1 MKMADAQPEPRT
13 GEALVDDLLVDL
25 LERVTAGDSAA
36 LESICAA
43 HPKVA
48 DEIRARFAALSEMH
62 LLPSDGAAMAFPE
75 RLGDFRLVRRLG
87 GGGMGVVYEAVQESL
102 GRVVALKLIRPEHL
116 YFDRSRERFR
126 RETDAVARL
135 AHPGIVTIHTVG
147 EAQGTPYFAMELIRG
162 ATLAQVID
170 QVAGLAPESLLG
182 SDLRAAVQ
190 SLTPDDSDSTAE
202 QGSALFAGS
211 WAAACSRVILRM
223 SEALAHAHGRGVLHR
238 DIKPSNIAVTSEGR
252 VVLLDFGL
260 AGLEHELRLTAT
272 GSALGSVL
280 YMAPEQL
287 SGRADE
293 IDARTDIYALGVT
306 LYELLTLRAPYGG
319 SDSEQARAAILEGR
333 PALIRA
339 RQRNVSKDLE
349 LVCLKAMDA
358 DRARRYATMEEF
370 GSDLRDA
377 LEGRPIRARP
387 PSAAYRLR
395 RWIRRHPATGT
406 AIAAGV
412 LMVIVLPT
420 GLYFQQRANSAQL
433 QIALEAEKQAGLL
446 AANEGARANARAQ
459 EADEVAGFLVKM
471 FAASDP
477 YSAGRRD
484 ITAREMLDDGLARVE
499 TDLSN
504 QPELQA
510 NLFERIGQS
519 YTNLDLYAQ
528 AIRPL
533 QRALELRRSLHGEA
547 AIETASAKFL
557 LASAS
562 RLAGKPG
569 GATLLR
575 EALAVFDRQTD
586 MNPVALI
593 NTYTLLAACLM
604 DEGSTEEPLEWLGR
618 ARELAAESLGESEPE
633 MEWMVMT
640 MLASTQERLG
650 HHQEAERVAREALAL
665 TGAAG
670 VRAEPWYVAGL
681 NTLGLAL
688 ANSGRTHEARDV
700 YAELTPRALAF
711 YGENN
716 VVYAQ
721 MQIDFATLRAQQGE
735 RAGLA
740 DSVLQPFKVLRAG
753 LGLRNRKALTA
764 LETVVNALLIEHRI
778 HECQE
783 LLRDALAELQ
793 SAEVPDDSARARV
806 LALMGLVAFMRGD
819 KLDTVRSLRDAMA
832 LTNSGDVW
840 DSTHAAL
847 LAYSLADDP
856 ATSAEAVMIAE
867 TLPDFASVHAAAIA
881 RYALVRAAAA
891 NGRASEVEKLLD
903 GIAPAGAGQVSW
915 ALSALHVRRA
925 EVLLRNGDTAAG
937 CPLLQHSLTE
947 LESALGA
954 NHPEAIEARA
964 RVEASG
970 ALELCQRFAA
980 DLGR

>member
-1 MKMADAQPEPRT
+1 MDE
-13 GEALVDDLLVDL
+13 LLVDL
-25 LERVTAGDSAA
+25 LERMTAGDSGA
-36 LESICAA
+36 LEATCAV
-43 HPKVA
+43 HPEVA
-48 DEIRARFAALSEMH
+48 DEIRARVAALSEMN

-87 GGGMGVVYEAVQESL
+87 GGGMGVLYEAVQESL

-162 ATLAQVID
+162 ATLAQVIE

-190 SLTPDDSDSTAE
+190 SLTPDDSDNAIE
-202 QGSALFAGS
+202 QSSELFAGT
-211 WAAACSRVILRM
+211 WAEACARVILRM

-238 DIKPSNIAVTSEGR
+238 DIKPSNIAVTSAGR

-293 IDARTDIYALGVT
+293 IDSRTDVYALGVT
-306 LYELLTLRAPYGG
+306 LYELLTLRAPYAG

-339 RQRNVSKDLE
+339 RQRNASRDLE

-358 DRARRYATMEEF
+358 DRARRYPTMEAF

-377 LEGRPIRARP
+377 LEGRPIQARP

-395 RWIRRHPATGT
+395 RWIRRHPATTT
-406 AIAAGV
+406 AIAAGA

-420 GLYFQQRANSAQL
+420 GLYLQQRANSARL
-433 QIALEAEKQAGLL
+433 EFALVAEQQSRLL

-499 TDLSN
+499 TDLTN

-510 NLFERIGQS
+510 NLFERIGES
-519 YTNLDLYAQ
+519 YTNLDLYSQ

-533 QRALELRRSLHGEA
+533 QRALELRRSLHGEDA
-547 AIETASAKFL
+547 VETASAKFL

-569 GATLLR
+569 GAALLR
-575 EALAVFDRQTD
+575 EALAVFEREPDT
-586 MNPVALI
+586 NPVALI

-604 DEGSTEEPLEWLGR
+604 DEGTTQEPLELLGR
-618 ARELAAESLGESEPE
+618 ARELASDSLDEPQPDL
-633 MEWMVMT
+633 EWMVMT
-640 MLASTQERLG
+640 MLAGTHERLG
-650 HHQEAERVAREALAL
+650 HHEEAERVAREALTL
-665 TGAAG
+665 TGSGGA
-670 VRAEPWYVAGL
+670 RAEPWHVAGL

-688 ANSGRTHEARDV
+688 ANSGRLQEARSV
-700 YAELTPRALAF
+700 YEELMPRALAF
-711 YGENN
+711 YGERN

-740 DSVLQPFKVLRAG
+740 DSVLQPFKVLHAG
-753 LGLRNRKALTA
+753 LGLGNRKVLTA

-783 LLRDALAELQ
+783 LLRDGLAQLQ

-806 LALMGLVAFMRGD
+806 LQLMGLVAFMRGD
-819 KLDTVRSLRDAMA
+819 KQGTVRSLRDAMA

-840 DSTHAAL
+840 DSTQAAL

-856 ATSAEAVMIAE
+856 ATSAEAVSIAE
-867 TLPDFASVHAAAIA
+867 TLPDFASTHAASIA
-881 RYALVRAAAA
+881 RYAMVRALSA

-903 GIAPAGAGQVSW
+903 GIAPVVAGQVSW
-915 ALSALHVRRA
+915 AVSAMQIRRA
-925 EVLLRNGDTAAG
+925 EGLLRSGDTTAG
-937 CPLLQHSLTE
+937 CALLQQGLTE
-947 LESALGA
+947 LELMLGA
-954 NHPEAIEARA
+954 NHPESLEARA

-970 ALELCQRFAA
+970 AVGQCRKLAA